1 MDKDRQG
8 LSWDPFLIYICMGK
22 EKSILKKTLLTVS
35 VASVLGFSSIG
46 AIEIA
51 SASTKINSLKDQKSE
66 LQEKQSEI
74 NSQIDEKHDALNE
87 VKNEQASVDQEIKRI
102 DLAVEDTEVK
112 IKEKEQEVTEAE
124 ANIEIL
130 KGEIATLEERIAK
143 RNELL
148 KDRARSFQENGR
160 ITYFDVLLGA
170 KSFSDFIDRMGAVAT
185 FVAADQD
192 ILNEH
197 KADKEELEAKQTEM
211 KNTLASLKKMQADL
225 ESMKKSL
232 AAQKAEKEKVMASLE
247 HEEEHMHAEM
257 ADLEEADQLLA
268 AQKKAIQKAIELEQ
282 KRQAEEAEKAKQ
294 SSSNGGGSSV
304 STPAVSSGYWTKPA
318 QGYLS
323 SDFGSRDLGNHKGID
338 IAASGTVP
346 IVAAADGVVIRSYY
360 STSYGNCIFI
370 SHSINGQIYTTVY
383 AHMRNLMASEG
394 QVVSKG
400 QQIGIMGNTGRSYGQ
415 HLHFELHKG
424 EWNISKSNA
433 INPVGIVPL

>member
-1 MDKDRQG
+1 MH
-8 LSWDPFLIYICMGK
+8 GK
-22 EKSILKKTLLTVS
+22 GEKSILKKTLLTVS
-35 VASVLGFSSIG
+35 VASVLGFSSLG
-46 AIEIA
+46 AIDIA
-51 SASTKINSLKDQKSE
+51 SASTKINSLKEQKSE
-66 LQEKQSEI
+66 LQEKQAEI
-74 NSQIDEKHDALNE
+74 NSQLDEKNDAISE

-112 IKEKEQEVTEAE
+112 IKEKEQQVTEAE
-124 ANIEIL
+124 ANIKKL
-130 KGEIATLEERIAK
+130 QGEIAVLEERIAK

-170 KSFSDFIDRMGAVAT
+170 KSFSDFIDRMGAVAV

-192 ILNEH
+192 ILAEH
-197 KADKEELEAKQTEM
+197 KADKDELEAKQTEM

-232 AAQKAEKEKVMASLE
+232 AAQKAEKEKVMESLE

-257 ADLEEADQLLA
+257 ADLEEADKLLA

-282 KRQAEEAEKAKQ
+282 KRQAEAAAAAKAKQ
-294 SSSNGGGSSV
+294 SSSNGSSGGASA
-304 STPAVSSGYWTKPA
+304 PPVSSGNFTKPA

-323 SDFGSRDLGNHKGID
+323 SGFGIRERNDHKGID

-383 AHMRNLMASEG
+383 AHMRQRIASEG

-400 QQIGIMGNTGRSYGQ
+400 QQIGIMGNTGASYGQ
-415 HLHFELHKG
+415 HLHFELHRG

>member
-1 MDKDRQG
+1 M
-8 LSWDPFLIYICMGK
+8 
-22 EKSILKKTLLTVS
+22 KKTLLTVS
-35 VASVLGFSSIG
+35 VASVLGFSSLG
-46 AIEIA
+46 AIDIA
-51 SASTKINSLKDQKSE
+51 SASTKINSLKEQKSQ

-74 NSQIDEKHDALNE
+74 NSQMDEKHDAIGE
-87 VKNEQASVDQEIKRI
+87 VQNEQASVDQEIKRI

-112 IKEKEQEVTEAE
+112 IREKEKQVTEAE
-124 ANIEIL
+124 ANIQKL
-130 KGEIATLEERIAK
+130 QGEIAILEERIAK

-170 KSFSDFIDRMGAVAT
+170 KSFSDFIDRMGAVAV

-197 KADKEELEAKQTEM
+197 KADKEELEAKRTEM
-211 KNTLASLKKMQADL
+211 ENTLASLKKMQADL

-282 KRQAEEAEKAKQ
+282 KRQAEAAAKAKQ
-294 SSSNGGGSSV
+294 SSSNGGGGSV
-304 STPAVSSGYWTKPA
+304 SAPPVSSGNFTKPA

-323 SDFGSRDLGNHKGID
+323 SGFGNRSLGDHKGID

-360 STSYGNCIFI
+360 SSSYGNCIFI

-383 AHMRNLMASEG
+383 AHMRQRMASEG

-400 QQIGIMGNTGRSYGQ
+400 QQIGLMGNTGRSYGQ

>member
-1 MDKDRQG
+1 M
-8 LSWDPFLIYICMGK
+8 
-22 EKSILKKTLLTVS
+22 KKTLLTVS
-35 VASVLGFSSIG
+35 VASVLGFSSLGTID
-46 AIEIA
+46 IA
-51 SASTKINSLKDQKSE
+51 SASTKINSLKEQKSE
-66 LQEKQSEI
+66 LQEKQAEV
-74 NSQIDEKHDALNE
+74 NSQLDEKNDALKD

-112 IKEKEQEVTEAE
+112 ISEKEKQVTEAE
-124 ANIEIL
+124 ANIKKL
-130 KGEIATLEERIAK
+130 QGEIAVLEERIAK

-170 KSFSDFIDRMGAVAT
+170 KSFSDFIDRMGAVAV

-192 ILNEH
+192 ILAEH
-197 KADKEELEAKQTEM
+197 KADKDELEAKQTEM
-211 KNTLASLKKMQADL
+211 ENTLESLKKMQADL

-232 AAQKAEKEKVMASLE
+232 AAQKAEKEKVMESLE

-257 ADLEEADQLLA
+257 ADLEEADKLLA

-282 KRQAEEAEKAKQ
+282 KRQAEAAAKAKQ
-294 SSSNGGGSSV
+294 SSSNGGGGSV
-304 STPAVSSGYWTKPA
+304 SAPPVSSGNFTKPA

-323 SDFGSRDLGNHKGID
+323 SGFGIRERNDHKGID

-383 AHMRNLMASEG
+383 AHMRQRIASEG

-400 QQIGIMGNTGRSYGQ
+400 QQIGIMGNTGASYGQ

-424 EWNISKSNA
+424 EWNMSKSNA

>member
-1 MDKDRQG
+1 M
-8 LSWDPFLIYICMGK
+8 
-22 EKSILKKTLLTVS
+22 KKTLLTVS
-35 VASVLGFSSIG
+35 VASVLGFSSLG
-46 AIEIA
+46 AIDIA
-51 SASTKINSLKDQKSE
+51 SASTKINSLKEQKSE

-74 NSQIDEKHDALNE
+74 NSQLDEKHDALNE
-87 VKNEQASVDQEIKRI
+87 VENEQASVDQEIKRI

-112 IKEKEQEVTEAE
+112 INEKEQQVTEAE
-124 ANIEIL
+124 ANIEKL
-130 KGEIATLEERIAK
+130 HGEIAILEERIAK

-170 KSFSDFIDRMGAVAT
+170 KSFSDFIDRMGAVAV

-192 ILNEH
+192 ILTEH
-197 KADKEELEAKQTEM
+197 KADKDELEEKQTEM
-211 KNTLASLKKMQADL
+211 ENTLQSLKKMQADL

-282 KRQAEEAEKAKQ
+282 KRQAEAAAAAAAKAKQ
-294 SSSNGGGSSV
+294 SSSNGGGGSV
-304 STPAVSSGYWTKPA
+304 SAPPVSSGNFTKPA

-323 SDFGSRDLGNHKGID
+323 SGFGIRERNDHKGID

-383 AHMRNLMASEG
+383 AHMRQRMASEG

-400 QQIGIMGNTGRSYGQ
+400 QQIGLMGNTGASYGQ

>member
-1 MDKDRQG
+1 MDKDRQV

-22 EKSILKKTLLTVS
+22 ENSILKKTLVTVS
-35 VASVLGFSSIG
+35 VASVLGFSSLG
-46 AIEIA
+46 AIDIA
-51 SASTKINSLKDQKSE
+51 SASTKINSLEEQKSQ

-74 NSQIDEKHDALNE
+74 NSQLDEKNDALNE
-87 VKNEQASVDQEIKRI
+87 VQNEQESVDQEIKRI

-112 IKEKEQEVTEAE
+112 IKEKEKEITEAE
-124 ANIEIL
+124 ANIEKL
-130 KGEIATLEERIAK
+130 QSEIATLEERIAK

-148 KDRARSFQENGR
+148 KDRARSYQENGR

-170 KSFSDFIDRMGAVAT
+170 KSFSDFIDRMGAVAV

-192 ILNEH
+192 ILTEH
-197 KADKEELEAKQTEM
+197 KADKDELEAKRTEM
-211 KNTLASLKKMQADL
+211 ENTLANLKKMQADL
-225 ESMKKSL
+225 ESMKTSL
-232 AAQKAEKEKVMASLE
+232 AAQKAEKEKVMESLE

-257 ADLEEADQLLA
+257 ADLEEADKLLA

-282 KRQAEEAEKAKQ
+282 KREAEEAAKAKQ
-294 SSSNGGGSSV
+294 SSSNGSSV
-304 STPAVSSGYWTKPA
+304 SASAPPVSSGNFTKPA

-323 SDFGSRDLGNHKGID
+323 SGFGIRERNDHKGID

-383 AHMRNLMASEG
+383 AHMRERIASEG

-400 QQIGIMGNTGRSYGQ
+400 QQIGIMGNTGASYGQ